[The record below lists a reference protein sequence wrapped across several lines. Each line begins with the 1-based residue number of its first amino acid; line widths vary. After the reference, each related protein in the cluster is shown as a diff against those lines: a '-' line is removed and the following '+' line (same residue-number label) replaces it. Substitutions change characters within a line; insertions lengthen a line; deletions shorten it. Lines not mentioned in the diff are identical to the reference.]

1 MLELVNNLSYLAE
14 FIYSTFKLIPTFYN
28 ELSVLQNILHIY
40 SKLLREWKH
49 IQTSTWYTLSEVYS
63 RDSNSSSTSSL
74 LSLWTQVWLE
84 NLCLQLPQ
92 RYHLLRINVLF

>member
-1 MLELVNNLSYLAE
+1 LELVNNLSNLAA
-14 FIYSTFKLIPTFYN
+14 FIYSTFKSVCTFYN
-28 ELSVLQNILHIY
+28 ESSALWYIWHIH

-49 IQTSTWYTLSEVYS
+49 IQTSTWYTLSEIYS

-92 RYHLLRINVLF
+92 GYHLLRINVLF